1 MQIIKYFM
9 LFCILIASS
18 LIGKFLAK
26 KYVYRLEELEEIE
39 NILNIIKNKIKF
51 TYEPIPEIFE
61 EISENSSKNIGNIF
75 KNAKEKMNEKSVSQ
89 AWEEAIEE
97 SENNLKKE
105 DKKVLKAMSKL
116 LGLTDVDGQ
125 ISQIEITEKF
135 LQDNIET
142 AKREKQSN
150 ERLYTRLGTI
160 MGLAIVIVLF

>member
-1 MQIIKYFM
+1 
-9 LFCILIASS
+9 
-18 LIGKFLAK
+18 
-26 KYVYRLEELEEIE
+26 
-39 NILNIIKNKIKF
+39 
-51 TYEPIPEIFE
+51 
-61 EISENSSKNIGNIF
+61 
-75 KNAKEKMNEKSVSQ
+75 MNEKSVSQ

-105 DKKVLKAMSKL
+105 DKKVLKTMSKL